1 MYSLLK
7 TSTSV
12 PKALAEQAP
21 PLVVSFMIAE
31 TFYKFGSFALEC
43 AGFLG
48 TWFVLDAALQGVL
61 KLVRRKGER

>member
-1 MYSLLK
+1 M
-7 TSTSV
+7 

-61 KLVRRKGER
+61 KMVRGGRKTGA